1 MIHHLLRPA
10 NRHLPRRHLHLEGHF
25 DDDVVHRVLGDGFD
39 SVRACELEWYRFGVA
54 SRRSEHAIAEN
65 LEYNDL
71 LSPTVII
78 SDECESRDVLAS
90 HSASVRR

>member
-1 MIHHLLRPA
+1 MNPHWPHYHQA
-10 NRHLPRRHLHLEGHF
+10 
-25 DDDVVHRVLGDGFD
+25 
-39 SVRACELEWYRFGVA
+39 ELEEEDNTAR

-90 HSASVRR
+90 HSASVRQ